1 MLHQL
6 CVLFQFCV
14 PQQKKQ
20 PPQKKTK
27 KLKSATTQ
35 TPVQHMQHTTTAVPS
50 FFGIRAAHT

>member
-6 CVLFQFCV
+6 CVLFPFCV

-20 PPQKKTK
+20 PPQKKQK
-27 KLKSATTQ
+27 NESQ
-35 TPVQHMQHTTTAVPS
+35 PPVQHMQHTTTAVPS